1 MSDFLSHF
9 FRWGNSEKVVQLEPE
24 PEPEPEPQPEPE
36 PEPEPERE
44 IETKINI
51 KGTRLDIEKE
61 VIE

>member
-9 FRWGNSEKVVQLEPE
+9 FRWGNSEKVVQL
-24 PEPEPEPQPEPE
+24 
-36 PEPEPERE
+36 EPEPERE

>member
-9 FRWGNSEKVVQLEPE
+9 FRWGNSEKVIQLEPE
-24 PEPEPEPQPEPE
+24 PEPEPEP
-36 PEPEPERE
+36 E